1 MDSGHSIFGGN
12 ASNATDRKMLL
23 DKIND
28 IGNNADKTIPGVF
41 AGQGPNGT
49 RGGVF
54 FKIKGNDVVV
64 TKPDGTFVTILK
76 DGVNNTS
83 VKNALKGEP
92 R

>member
-1 MDSGHSIFGGN
+1 
-12 ASNATDRKMLL
+12 MLL

-49 RGGVF
+49 RGDVF

-76 DGVNNTS
+76 GGVNNTS